1 MEALPT
7 LSAYDE
13 QRARNVERNNARL
26 FELGLMSAF
35 EVKVSNLKA
44 RGAREVP
51 AEEEEDSASGSEYG
65 RTSMRLQGLAP
76 DGSEVSLSIPQ
87 TSSERLAE
95 QAARVIECRE
105 ARLRAAKFVA
115 ENGQDAAEMENATA
129 SYEHCLMRVRTM
141 SSKALSTRVRRIE
154 NAAGKHCI
162 IKMAVFKSCLQ
173 DEGLWELSEEA
184 SEALERLKGG
194 GEEKKIETKQTSK
207 GKKKK

>member
-1 MEALPT
+1 MQLTKKRKSNKTKSKSKSKKLKSSSPSPPT
-7 LSAYDE
+7 
-13 QRARNVERNNARL
+13 
-26 FELGLMSAF
+26 
-35 EVKVSNLKA
+35 
-44 RGAREVP
+44 
-51 AEEEEDSASGSEYG
+51 

-95 QAARVIECRE
+95 QAARVVECRE